1 MREEARGLD
10 RWAAGHLAVGLV
22 LFLVLPML
30 GLAGWCR
37 SVAAGWR
44 EDWRAREREDLMLML
59 LNLRRTAFPAT
70 YGGDLLRR
78 AADRYRRGMPLAAA
92 FTRLRTGDHPFVVLF
107 FDAAG
112 RRVTVPGFPG
122 EFRALS
128 EQVRRGLAA
137 SRKGETGAW
146 LGRLS
151 RQFFQHPKVLEDVA
165 MAPWT
170 MVPLQ
175 GRGRYSHAAWCVVGR
190 DRRAGKEG
198 GRRPGRGAGEV
209 RQVLLLVKRDEAG
222 EKSLFDRR
230 LQEFRDRIR
239 ATHVLDWFAG
249 DDLERLVREHDP
261 GLVRGAVE
269 TVRGV
274 LEARHPGAE
283 IEVQAL
289 GERGVAALRRKGGPS
304 PDLDR
309 RLDRLA
315 WAERAGWGGL
325 ALGILGL
332 GWSWWRGTLGR
343 ITLQAVVGMAILG
356 VTLPAMAVFATGAYR
371 FGREAGER
379 MRWQAHRLVER
390 RLAEV
395 DQGYEEM
402 LRAIERAV
410 AGGASRPAEL
420 GGILVGPS
428 WPGLRLD
435 DVVNAAWIFN
445 ATGTAEWGST
455 GKLRNPER
463 DRALAGAL
471 VRNIERLRQGFPTPE
486 RTGDPAVDYAFAMG
500 QVRAMSRQMGRI
512 ASLGGF
518 GRDFHVLIH
527 PLAAGPLGGPATDGC
542 RPAGGRQGFPFA
554 AADGG
559 AKRGLRA
566 PPGGR
571 PQAEREEGGADLVAA
586 GAAGRRYLVAM
597 VAGSAYLKQ
606 VYLRALSARRRG
618 AAPADGDE
626 VGVGFRVG
634 LVGAGT
640 EGPMWSRP
648 ERLLL
653 DARLQALCDRAFR
666 SQQVADGV
674 LESGGG
680 RSWLVTVLPGQR
692 LTGRLLVGAVPLG
705 PVLARAERLRVMT
718 GGVLLGLLGFA
729 VGAALLLAGFFSLR
743 LGGLARALERLRRRE
758 FQVGAVPGP
767 DEFGA
772 LAAGLERSAHTLSE
786 IVSAV
791 PVQKTLVFEGKVE
804 EAGVRV
810 EGRFQAAGLL
820 GGDFSEVWRPE
831 PGRLLLCLGDV
842 AGSGVDASLLGA
854 RAKLG
859 LRLAGERERDPAGM
873 LTCLNGHLAR
883 VGGKGRHFALL
894 VALWEEAG
902 GRLTWANAGG
912 CWPLHLRDGRATWWR
927 GSQPPLGSPMAK
939 GYTSQSRDLRPGEAV
954 VFFSN
959 GWIKG
964 LPVEA
969 GQDAYEV
976 FAGLVAESRQP
987 DTDAFVRALA
997 ERISARP
1004 GGGQEDDRTMLV
1016 LSREGPG
1023 A

>member
-1 MREEARGLD
+1 MTGEARGLD
-10 RWAAGHLAVGLV
+10 RWAAGHLAVGLL

-37 SVAAGWR
+37 SVATGWF
-44 EDWRAREREDLMLML
+44 EDWRAREREDLTLML

-78 AADRYRRGMPLAAA
+78 AADRYRRGMPLATA
-92 FTRLRTGDHPFVVLF
+92 FTRLRSGDHPFLVLF
-107 FDAAG
+107 FDGAG
-112 RRVTVPGFPG
+112 RRVMVPGFPG

-128 EQVRRGLAA
+128 EQVRRGLVA

-146 LGRLS
+146 LNRLS

-175 GRGRYSHAAWCVVGR
+175 GRGRYSHAAWCTVGR
-190 DRRAGKEG
+190 AAGVATG
-198 GRRPGRGAGEV
+198 GGGPGGV

-222 EKSLFDRR
+222 EKALFDRR
-230 LQEFRDRIR
+230 LQEFRGRIR
-239 ATHVLDWFAG
+239 ASHSLDWFAG
-249 DDLERLVREHDP
+249 DDLDRLVREHDP

-269 TVRGV
+269 TVRRV
-274 LEARHPGAE
+274 LEGRHPGEE

-289 GERGVAALRRKGGPS
+289 GERGVAALRRQGGVP
-304 PDLDR
+304 PDLGR
-309 RLDRLA
+309 RLALLT
-315 WAERAGWGGL
+315 WGERAGWGVL
-325 ALGILGL
+325 ALGVLGL

-343 ITLQAVVGMAILG
+343 VSLQTVVGMGILG

-379 MRWQAHRLVER
+379 MRWQAHRQVES
-390 RLAEV
+390 RLAGV
-395 DQGYEEM
+395 DHGYEEM

-410 AGGASRPAEL
+410 ARGAAHPAGLAET
-420 GGILVGPS
+420 LVGSS

-435 DVVNAAWIFN
+435 DVVSAAWVFD

-463 DRALAGAL
+463 DRALVGAL

-486 RTGDPAVDYAFAMG
+486 RTGDPAVDYAFAQG

-518 GRDFHVLIH
+518 GRDFHVLIQ
-527 PLAAGPLGGPATDGC
+527 PLGEGPFALRETRVSRRHPWRQRGTSDIVSVGA
-542 RPAGGRQGFPFA
+542 RAGRGTTVPAGQPSR
-554 AADGG
+554 
-559 AKRGLRA
+559 
-566 PPGGR
+566 PGGM
-571 PQAEREEGGADLVAA
+571 ADA
-586 GAAGRRYLVAM
+586 GSVGSGGRRYLVAM
-597 VAGSAYLKQ
+597 VVGSTSLKQ
-606 VYLRALSARRRG
+606 VYLRAIGARRRG
-618 AAPADGDE
+618 AAPMADGGP
-626 VGVGFRVG
+626 VGGFRVG
-634 LVGAGT
+634 LVGMGAG
-640 EGPMWSRP
+640 GPMWSRP

-653 DARLQALCDRAFR
+653 DTRLQALCDRANR
-666 SQQVADGV
+666 SQQAADGV
-674 LESGGG
+674 VESGGG
-680 RSWLVTVLPGQR
+680 RSWLVTVLPCQR
-692 LTGRLLVGAVPLG
+692 LTERLLVGAVPLG
-705 PVLARAERLRVMT
+705 PVLAGAERLRATAV
-718 GGVLLGLLGFA
+718 GVLLVLLGFA
-729 VGAALLLAGFFSLR
+729 VGAAYLLAGFFARR
-743 LGGLARALERLRRRE
+743 LGGLERALERLRRRE
-758 FQVGAVPGP
+758 FEMGPVAEP

-772 LAAGLERSAHTLSE
+772 LAAGLQRSAHTLSE

-791 PVQKTLVFEGKVE
+791 PVQKTLVFEGTM
-804 EAGVRV
+804 EAGAVRV

-859 LRLAGERERDPAGM
+859 LRLVGERERDPAGM
-873 LTCLNGHLAR
+873 LGCLNGHLAR

-894 VALWEEAG
+894 VANWEEAG
-902 GRLTWANAGG
+902 RRLSWANAGG
-912 CWPLHLRDGRATWWR
+912 CWPLHLRDGRPAWWQ
-927 GSQPPLGSPMAK
+927 GSQPPLGSPTARD
-939 GYTSQSRDLRPGEAV
+939 YASQSRDLQPGDVV

-976 FAGLVAESRQP
+976 FAGLVAASYQP
-987 DTDAFVRALA
+987 DTDAFVRTLA
-997 ERISARP
+997 GRISAKP
-1004 GGGQEDDRTMLV
+1004 GGGQEDDRTLLV
-1016 LSREGPG
+1016 LTMKGGG